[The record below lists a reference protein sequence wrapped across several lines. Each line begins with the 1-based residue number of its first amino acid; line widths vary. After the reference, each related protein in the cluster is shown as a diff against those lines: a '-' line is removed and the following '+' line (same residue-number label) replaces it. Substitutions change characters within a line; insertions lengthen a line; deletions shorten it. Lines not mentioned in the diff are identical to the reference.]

1 MTPET
6 HWDLAVRLAVAA
18 LGGLA
23 VGIEREWS
31 VKRGRHAPH
40 FAGTRT
46 FLLMGLLGA
55 LGAELMRS
63 GLMVAAAAVFVAAA
77 ALVVVA
83 YAVTSQREDVGGT
96 TEIAALLVLVG
107 GTLAGMGRL
116 AVASALFAATTLVL
130 AEKNRLHGFVEKIY
144 SHELMAGARFAV
156 LALVIF
162 PLLPEGPFGPPPGL
176 RPREL
181 WMFALIFSGLSFV
194 SFLALRLVGLRRGY
208 GVVGLLG
215 GLVSSTASTL
225 NFARESRRHP
235 QLGYLLGVGTI
246 AACTVLPLR
255 VTVLL
260 FLLNPVLGAQSIP
273 LLLPPCIAGFV
284 TVSLMLGR
292 HRAHQ
297 VHVPAPANPLR
308 FGAAIQMAAAFQV
321 VLYLVHA
328 VTERFGSSSVL
339 ASSALVGL
347 TDVDA
352 LLYSMIKL
360 GGGVQ
365 DQPMLAA
372 QAVAIG
378 VGSNTLFKAGAALV
392 IGRGRFRPV
401 AATGLAV
408 ISAAGVAALWLFR

>member
-1 MTPET
+1 MTPDA
-6 HWDLAVRLAVAA
+6 HWQTAIRLAVAA

-63 GLMVAAAAVFVAAA
+63 GFQAAAAALFVAAA

-83 YAVTSQREDVGGT
+83 YAITSRREDVGGT

-116 AVASALFAATTLVL
+116 TEASALFAITTLVL
-130 AEKNRLHGFVEKIY
+130 AEKSRLHGFVEKIQ
-144 SHELMAGARFAV
+144 SQELMAGARFAV
-156 LALVIF
+156 LALVVF
-162 PLLPEGPFGPPPGL
+162 PLLPEGPFGPAPGL

-194 SFLALRLVGLRRGY
+194 SFIALRVAGVGRGY

-215 GLVSSTASTL
+215 GLISSTAATFS
-225 NFARESRRHP
+225 FARQSRQHA
-235 QLGYLLGVGTI
+235 QLAYLQAGGTI
-246 AACTVLPLR
+246 AACAVLPLR
-255 VTVLL
+255 VVALL
-260 FLLNPVLGAQSIP
+260 SLLDPALGAQAVP
-273 LLLPPCIAGFV
+273 LMIPPCIAGFAA
-284 TVSLMLGR
+284 SRLMLGR
-292 HRAHQ
+292 HRTHDAKIP
-297 VHVPAPANPLR
+297 PAANPLR
-308 FGAAIQMAAAFQV
+308 FGAAVQMAAAFQL

-328 VTERFGSSSVL
+328 VSERYGTQSVL
-339 ASSALVGL
+339 VSSALVGM

-360 GGGVQ
+360 GTPDGPG
-365 DQPMLAA
+365 LAA
-372 QAVAIG
+372 QAVAVG
-378 VGSNTLFKAGAALV
+378 VVANTLFKTGVVLMV
-392 IGRGRFRPV
+392 GRGAFRPI
-401 AATGLAV
+401 A
-408 ISAAGVAALWLFR
+408 AAGLSAIAAAGIAALWLLR